1 MRDRRVCSQRRLRL
15 SECVFSSP
23 APSARAKFQT
33 EMAEKPVTAKRY
45 RERAAELRAEADSM
59 KDENKRMLLR
69 SMADNYEQLAK
80 TAEKLARES

>member
-1 MRDRRVCSQRRLRL
+1 MV
-15 SECVFSSP
+15 
-23 APSARAKFQT
+23 
-33 EMAEKPVTAKRY
+33 EKPVTAKRY

-59 KDENKRMLLR
+59 KDENKRMLPR